1 MRPEPRPEL
10 ARLSPA
16 VHGGSDDPHVVDFS
30 TGVSPL
36 RPPDELLAAAHGAD
50 LSRYP
55 HPTALPVRE
64 ALAAMS
70 GVAPDQIVAG
80 AGSAELIWAL
90 TRAFAGPG
98 RTGLVVSPAF
108 GEYARALN
116 VAGASLVD
124 IAMSPP
130 HFDFPTDAVARALD
144 GSSIALAFVCRP
156 SNPCLSAAPADALAA
171 LARRNSRTLF
181 VVDEAYLP
189 MFEDACGVRLAAN
202 VAILGSMT
210 KVFALPGLRL
220 GWLTADRD
228 VASAVQAALPPWNVS
243 SPAQAAGVVAARLL
257 PTHVAPIRARIGVL
271 RAALAARLASIAES
285 PARAGGPFLLYQHD
299 QAAALAEG
307 MRRRGVLVRH
317 GASFGLP
324 LHLRIGVRD
333 ETDQD
338 ALVEAWRSASDDL
351 TSRVS
356 SSR

>member
-1 MRPEPRPEL
+1 VRPEPRPEL
-10 ARLSPA
+10 ARLAPA
-16 VHGGSDDPHVVDFS
+16 VHGGSDDPQVLDFS

-36 RPPDELLAAAHGAD
+36 RPPDGLLAAARGAD

-55 HPTALPVRE
+55 HPTARPVRE
-64 ALAAMS
+64 ALAAINE
-70 GVAPDQIVAG
+70 VAPDQVVAG

-90 TRAFAGPG
+90 ARAFAGPG

-108 GEYARALN
+108 GEYAQALN
-116 VAGASLVD
+116 VAGASLIDV
-124 IAMSPP
+124 AMSPP

-144 GSSIALAFVCRP
+144 VASVALAFVCRP
-156 SNPCLSAAPADALAA
+156 SNPCLGSAPADALAE
-171 LARRNSRTLF
+171 LAQRNPRTLF

-189 MFEDACGVRLAAN
+189 MFEDVRGMRLAAN

-220 GWLTADRD
+220 GSLIADRD

-257 PTHVAPIRARIGVL
+257 PTHAAPIRARIGVL
-271 RAALAARLASIAES
+271 RVALAARLASIAGP

-333 ETDQD
+333 ESDQD
-338 ALVEAWRSASDDL
+338 ALVEAWRAASGDL
-351 TSRVS
+351 RS
-356 SSR
+356 

>member
-1 MRPEPRPEL
+1 MRPETRPEL
-10 ARLSPA
+10 ARLAPA
-16 VHGGSDDPHVVDFS
+16 VHGGSDDPHVLDFS

-36 RPPDELLAAAHGAD
+36 RTPDELLTAARGAD

-55 HPTALPVRE
+55 HPTARPVCE
-64 ALAAMS
+64 ALAAMDE
-70 GVAPDQIVAG
+70 VAPDQIVAG
-80 AGSAELIWAL
+80 AGSTELIWAV

-98 RTGLVVSPAF
+98 RTGLIVSPAF
-108 GEYARALN
+108 GEYAQALN
-116 VAGASLVD
+116 AAGASLVD
-124 IAMSPP
+124 VAMSPP

-144 GSSIALAFVCRP
+144 GASIALAFVCRP

-171 LARRNSRTLF
+171 LARRNPRTLF

-189 MFEDACGVRLAAN
+189 MFEDARGVQLAAN
-202 VAILGSMT
+202 VAILSSMT

-220 GWLTADRD
+220 GWLTADRE

-257 PTHVAPIRARIGVL
+257 PTHALPIRARIGVL
-271 RAALAARLASIAES
+271 RAALAVRLASVAGS
-285 PARAGGPFLLYQHD
+285 PAHAGGPFLLYQHD

-307 MRRRGVLVRH
+307 MRRRCVLVRH

-333 ETDQD
+333 EVDQD
-338 ALVEAWRSASDDL
+338 ALVEAWRAAIGDL
-351 TSRVS
+351 PSTPRY
-356 SSR
+356 